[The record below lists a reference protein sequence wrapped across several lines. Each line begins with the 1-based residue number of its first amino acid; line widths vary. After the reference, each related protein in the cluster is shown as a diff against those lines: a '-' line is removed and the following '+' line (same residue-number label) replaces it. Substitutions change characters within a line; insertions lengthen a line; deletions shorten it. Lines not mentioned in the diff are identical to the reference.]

1 MAKGSAGVAPAGTG
15 SRLLAG
21 AVALSLWPA
30 LAAAQGPSC
39 PALLGESRR
48 LVLVTTDGMNAR
60 TARLRRFER
69 SSGQESWRALGPAEP
84 AVIGQA
90 GLAWG
95 HPYRA
100 LARPGEPAKVEG
112 DKRTPAGFYAL
123 GRTFG
128 FAAAPHRDHLVLR
141 EGETVCVDD
150 PASPAYNTITSRAA
164 IGPRT
169 SAENMRK
176 VALYRQGLVVD
187 YASDAAA
194 RAGSCIFIHVWRS
207 PDQGTAGCIAL
218 PEERVTVLQSFRQPG
233 AVIAILP
240 QAAAER
246 LATCLPG
253 TADR

>member
-1 MAKGSAGVAPAGTG
+1 MATECSAAAA
-15 SRLLAG
+15 RLLAR
-21 AVALSLWPA
+21 AVALASCLWPA
-30 LAAAQGPSC
+30 LAAAQGASC
-39 PALLGESRR
+39 PALLGDSRQ

-69 SSGQESWRALGPAEP
+69 ASGQESWRPLGPAEP

-95 HPYRA
+95 HNYRT

-128 FAAAPHRDHLVLR
+128 FAPASHRDHLVLK

-164 IGPRT
+164 IGPRV

-176 VALYRQGLVVD
+176 IALYRQGLVVD
-187 YASDAAA
+187 YPPNAAA

-207 PDQGTAGCIAL
+207 ADQGTAGCIAL
-218 PEERVTVLQSFRQPG
+218 PEERVTALQSFRQPG

-240 QAAAER
+240 TSATER
-246 LATCLPG
+246 LSGCLPG
-253 TADR
+253 VIE